1 MRRLKNVVLITG
13 INLIILVLLLKIA
26 DGFFAE
32 TEPDFRFQ
40 YRTIQLTEYP
50 ANADFSVYP
59 PDHVME
65 TVQDLEYKE
74 YRLRTDP
81 NGFIIGEDD
90 LNHFGEPIDILFF
103 GGSTTECFFV
113 EEDKRFPYLSG
124 RLMSEKYGERIS
136 VRNAGLMGKNT
147 LYSTMDLLV
156 RGTQTDP
163 KIVVLLHN
171 INDLVQLLYVK
182 GYFDGPDTRRLISEP
197 EPEVK
202 RGLVTRVWERV
213 KNSLFPNIYRE
224 ISETFFTE
232 ETTVDE
238 WEGWRDNVNVDIED
252 VKSQFRSAL
261 KSFVSIS
268 RSYGYEVVLM
278 TQFNRLVEGEEY
290 IRQGYYSAQVAGLSH
305 SQFFGYYHE
314 FNQVI
319 RDVSIEMDTELI
331 DLAVEI
337 PSTREYMYDGVHL
350 NTAGSILASEI
361 IAESILELY
370 SNLN

>member
-1 MRRLKNVVLITG
+1 MRRLINVLLITG
-13 INLIILVLLLKIA
+13 INLIVLILLLKIA
-26 DGFFAE
+26 DGFFAKAE
-32 TEPDFRFQ
+32 TDFRFQ

-50 ANADFSVYP
+50 ANVDFSVYP
-59 PDHVME
+59 PDHVMS

-81 NGFIIGEDD
+81 FGFIIGEDD
-90 LNHFGEPIDILFF
+90 LNHFGEQIDILFF

-113 EEDKRFPYLSG
+113 DEDKRFPYLSG
-124 RLMSEKYGERIS
+124 KLMSEKNGDRIS

-156 RGTQTDP
+156 RGTQADP

-171 INDLVQLLYVK
+171 INDLVQLLYTK

-202 RGLVTRVWERV
+202 RGLMTRIWERI
-213 KNSLFPNIYRE
+213 KNSIFPNIYRE
-224 ISETFFTE
+224 ITETFFTE
-232 ETTVDE
+232 ETIVDE
-238 WEGWRDNVNVDIED
+238 WAGWREDVNIDIED
-252 VKSQFRSAL
+252 AKRQFKSAL

-268 RSYGYEVVLM
+268 HSYGYEVVLI
-278 TQFNRLVEGEEY
+278 TQFNRLVEGEDY
-290 IRQGYYSAQVAGLSH
+290 IREGYYSAQVAGLSH
-305 SQFFGYYHE
+305 SQFFGFYHE

-319 RDVSIEMDTELI
+319 RDVSIEMNTEMI
-331 DLAVEI
+331 DLAVKI

-350 NTAGSILASEI
+350 NTAGSILAAEI
-361 IAESILELY
+361 IAESLLEVY

>member
-1 MRRLKNVVLITG
+1 MRRFKKAVLLVG
-13 INLIILVLLLKIA
+13 INLILLVLLLKIA
-26 DGFFAE
+26 DGFFAKA
-32 TEPDFRFQ
+32 EPDFHFQ
-40 YRTIQLTEYP
+40 HRTIHLTEYP

-59 PDHVME
+59 PDHVMS

-81 NGFIIGEDD
+81 YGFIVGEDD
-90 LNHFGEPIDILFF
+90 LHHFGEQIDILFF

-113 EEDKRFPYLSG
+113 DEDKRFPYLSG
-124 RLMSEKYGERIS
+124 RLMTEKFGERIS

-156 RGTQTDP
+156 RGTQANP

-182 GYFDGPDTRRLISEP
+182 GYFDGPETRRLITDP
-197 EPEVK
+197 EPEAK
-202 RGLVTRVWERV
+202 RGLITRIWERTR
-213 KNSLFPNIYRE
+213 NTIFPNIYRE
-224 ISETFFTE
+224 ISEAFFADE
-232 ETTVDE
+232 SDVDE
-238 WEGWRDNVNVDIED
+238 WKGWRDVPNVDFED
-252 VKSQFRSAL
+252 AKHQFRSAL

-268 RSYGYEVVLM
+268 HSYGYEVVLL
-278 TQFNRLVEGEEY
+278 TQFNRLVEGEDY
-290 IRQGYYSAQVAGLSH
+290 IREGYYATQVAGLSH
-305 SQFFGYYHE
+305 TEFFAFYHE

-319 RDVSIEMDTELI
+319 RDVANEMNTELI
-331 DLAVEI
+331 DLAVQI
-337 PSTREYMYDGVHL
+337 PSTREFMYDGVHL
-350 NTAGSILASEI
+350 NNTGSILAAEI